1 MNAAFEFIGH
11 LGTVNAVVSKGLTSH
26 YRYLGTIALID
37 DLKLRTLIGSISPP
51 DHPTVSLWDY
61 LKEELTA
68 ADFESTQELKRE
80 RVANFLSV
88 PIAFEKVCVRD
99 YESHGYQ

>member
-1 MNAAFEFIGH
+1 MVEWVEQESEA
-11 LGTVNAVVSKGLTSH
+11 LSTTVQWRITYSWSYRAVVL
-26 YRYLGTIALID
+26 ALID
-37 DLKLRTLIGSISPP
+37 DLKLRNLLGSISPSP
-51 DHPTVSLWDY
+51 NPAVSLWDY

-88 PIAFEKVCVRD
+88 PIAFEKVRNSVGV
-99 YESHGYQ
+99 SLI